1 MNPTEYTRIDLE
13 TSDVKHPTWILSNSF
28 QNASDSIK
36 SAL

>member
-28 QNASDSIK
+28 QKRI
-36 SAL
+36 